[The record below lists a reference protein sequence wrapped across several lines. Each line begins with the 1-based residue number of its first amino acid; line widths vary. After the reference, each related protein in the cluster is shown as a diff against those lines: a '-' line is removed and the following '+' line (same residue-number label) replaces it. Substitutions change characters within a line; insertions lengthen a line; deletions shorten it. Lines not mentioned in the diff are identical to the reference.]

1 MIPKLKLELA
11 TTKTR
16 EEVEEFLV
24 SKCYFKQ
31 NPSYCEKLY
40 PIGRDSLREALMIRA
55 SYTDKGLFVEYI
67 IPGFSSKATF
77 VEPSGRVTRA
87 MTEFSLVLT
96 NLKKASSRVEDDLKD
111 IEKFLKG

>member
-11 TTKTR
+11 TVRTR

-40 PIGRDSLREALMIRA
+40 PIGREALMIRA

-67 IPGFSSKATF
+67 VPGFSSKATF

-96 NLKKASSRVEDDLKD
+96 NMKKAASRVEDDLRD

>member
-1 MIPKLKLELA
+1 MIPKLTLEVAASL
-11 TTKTR
+11 TR
-16 EEVEEFLV
+16 DQVEEFLV
-24 SKCYFKQ
+24 TKCYFRRH
-31 NPSYCEKLY
+31 PGYCEKLY
-40 PIGRDSLREALMIRA
+40 PVGRDSFREAIMLKA

-87 MTEFSLVLT
+87 MTELSLVLA
-96 NLKKASSRVEDDLKD
+96 NLKKAVARIEDDFKD